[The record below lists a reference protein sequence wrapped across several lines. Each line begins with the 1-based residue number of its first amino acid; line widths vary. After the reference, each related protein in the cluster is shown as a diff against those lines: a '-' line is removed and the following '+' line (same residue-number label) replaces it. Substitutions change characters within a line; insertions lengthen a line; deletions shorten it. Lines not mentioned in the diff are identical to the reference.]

1 MMWTEFWSYVVTL
14 TLWIAAILQLAVIRD
29 KTIYVTR
36 ASASSRWLICAGLV
50 GFAGRFSF
58 FIYDHG
64 QLDVPLY
71 ALLSIEC
78 VGIGLVGLELPR
90 FAPFHFLDTRPGV
103 PLDDD
108 GPHDRRRH
116 ADRRHDRRTTT
127 VHTPNERNQP

>member
-1 MMWTEFWSYVVTL
+1 MMWTEIWSYVVTL
-14 TLWIAAILQLAVIRD
+14 TLWVAAILQLAVIRD

-36 ASASSRWLICAGLV
+36 ASASSRWVICGGLV

-71 ALLSIEC
+71 ALLSIGC
-78 VGIGLVGLELPR
+78 IGIGLICLELPR
-90 FAPFHFLDTRPGV
+90 FAPFHFMDTRP
-103 PLDDD
+103 PQDDD
-108 GPHDRRRH
+108 GPHDRRH

-127 VHTPNERNQP
+127 VHTHNERNYP